1 MSIDSDNNQAL
12 VESIRQENNSQRP
25 IVERKMNDGFTVFVN
40 SSDNTQNQNNRNPA
54 ILPQNRVLEIN
65 NIAEDS
71 RPYSLDNL
79 RKLNTPELQRFKRR
93 AAEGDI
99 STVLERMNI
108 EFETD
113 PRKEAIYQEALM
125 YGTQSALHARSY
137 QLNKFLE
144 ENAQY
149 YSKVF
154 NFQPLL
160 LEGGRVIPP
169 IVVEGE
175 NLFAQEDRYTLRT
188 VNKSYRILEQA
199 KVINTPLIWQRFFDY
214 YITRPTMPD
223 ARLLPLNE
231 IEDSYWEKGILEGW
245 KIGTNQANS
254 IFLESLKKLSR
265 DYVGMVRFH
274 LMLKQNLITY
284 PITTTTNLGVTS
296 SSDTLNIG
304 ESIFEITKLPD
315 FNMDLDSWRALP
327 QMKDFNLIEQ

>member
-1 MSIDSDNNQAL
+1 MSIDSDNNEIL
-12 VESIRQENNSQRP
+12 VESLKEESKGTKP
-25 IVERKMNDGFTVFVN
+25 VVERKMNDGFTVFIN
-40 SSDNTQNQNNRNPA
+40 NQNNNNNVVQNNNV
-54 ILPQNRVLEIN
+54 LPQSRVLEIN

-71 RPYSLDNL
+71 RPYSLENL
-79 RKLNTPELQRFKRR
+79 RNLNTPELSKFKRR

-99 STVLERMNI
+99 ESVIEKMNI
-108 EFETD
+108 NMESD

-144 ENAQY
+144 DNAKY

-169 IVVEGE
+169 IVIEAE
-175 NLFAQEDRYTLRT
+175 RLFAHEDKYTLRT
-188 VNKSYRILEQA
+188 VNKSYTILEQA
-199 KVINTPLIWQRFFDY
+199 KVINTPLIWQKFFDY
-214 YITRPTMPD
+214 YITKPNMPD

-296 SSDTLNIG
+296 SENTLNIG
-304 ESIFEITKLPD
+304 ESIFEITQLPD

-327 QMKDFNLIEQ
+327 QMKDFNID